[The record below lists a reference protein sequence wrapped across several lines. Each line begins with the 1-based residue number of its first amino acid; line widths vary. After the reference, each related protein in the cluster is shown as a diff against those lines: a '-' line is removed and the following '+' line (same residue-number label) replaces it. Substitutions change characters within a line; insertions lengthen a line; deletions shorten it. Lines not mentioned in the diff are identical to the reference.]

1 MLSIQTFEFNSL
13 AENTYVLFDS
23 TGEGVVIDP
32 GCYTPEEG
40 EMLSS
45 FIAKE
50 KIKVKYLLNTHCHVD
65 HVLGNY
71 FVKNTY
77 GVPFLIHANEESVLR
92 AVKAYA
98 GNYGFFGYT
107 EVLPDGFLVEGDTV
121 QFGDTTLSTLFLP
134 GHSPGHIGFYHAEG
148 KSLFAGDVLF
158 QRSIGRTDLP
168 GGHFQTL
175 IISIQQKIFLLPDD
189 VTVYPGHGGPTT
201 VGQEKI
207 YNPVTFFVPFHSE
220 HDPQKHP

>member
-1 MLSIQTFEFNSL
+1 MLSIQIFEFNSL

-23 TGEGVVIDP
+23 AGEGVVIDP
-32 GCYTPEEG
+32 GCSTPEECAV
-40 EMLSS
+40 LSN
-45 FIAKE
+45 FITKK
-50 KIKVKYLLNTHCHVD
+50 KIKINYLLNTHCHVD

-77 GVPFLIHANEESVLR
+77 RVPFLIHANEDGVLR
-92 AVKAYA
+92 AVKIYA

-107 EVLPDGFLVEGDTV
+107 EVLPDSFLAEGDTV
-121 QFGDTTLSTLFLP
+121 QFGTTVLSTLFLP
-134 GHSPGHIGFYHAEG
+134 GHSPGHVGFYHAES

-158 QRSIGRTDLP
+158 ERSIGRTDLP
-168 GGHFQTL
+168 GGHFETL
-175 IISIQQKIFLLPDD
+175 INSIQQKIFLLPND

-207 YNPVTFFVPFHSE
+207 HNPYCAVPH
-220 HDPQKHP
+220 HA